1 MAGGYLVIDNVWR
14 SFDSEPV
21 LAGVTIQIE
30 KGESVAIIGQSGSGK
45 SVLLKH
51 IMKLMEPDKGAV
63 LFDGIDLA
71 TLRYSELVKI
81 RRRIGMLFQGAALFD
96 SLSVVEN
103 VGLGLKESRNLSEK
117 DIERTVMEKLELVG
131 LSDAAGKYP
140 AELSGGMKKRVGLA
154 RAIADSPELVLY
166 DEPTTGLDPITADV
180 IDNLILDLNNRLNVT
195 SIVVTHDMK
204 SAFKIAGRIIMLYN
218 GRVEFDGTPDE
229 VKGSSNQVVRQFITG
244 SAEGPITVG

>member
-1 MAGGYLVIDNVWR
+1 MAGAYLVIDNVWR
-14 SFDSEPV
+14 SFDSQPV
-21 LAGVTIQIE
+21 LTGVTIHIQR
-30 KGESVAIIGQSGSGK
+30 GESVAIIGQSGSGK

-63 LFDGIDLA
+63 LIDGIDLA

-81 RRRIGMLFQGAALFD
+81 RRRIGMLFQGSALFD
-96 SLSVVEN
+96 SLSVAEN
-103 VGLGLKESRNLSEK
+103 VGLGLKESRMLSEK
-117 DIERTVMEKLELVG
+117 DTARTVMEKLELVG
-131 LSDAAGKYP
+131 LSDAADKYP
-140 AELSGGMKKRVGLA
+140 SELSGGMKKRVGLA

-195 SIVVTHDMK
+195 SVVVTHDMK

>member
-1 MAGGYLVIDNVWR
+1 MAGAYLVIDNVWR
-14 SFDSEPV
+14 SFDSQPV
-21 LAGVTIQIE
+21 LTGVTIHIQR
-30 KGESVAIIGQSGSGK
+30 GESVAIIGQSGSGK

-63 LFDGIDLA
+63 LIDGIDLA

-81 RRRIGMLFQGAALFD
+81 RRRIGMLFQGSALFD
-96 SLSVVEN
+96 SLSVAEN
-103 VGLGLKESRNLSEK
+103 VGLGLKESRMLSEK
-117 DIERTVMEKLELVG
+117 DTARTVMEKLELVG
-131 LSDAAGKYP
+131 LSDAADKYP
-140 AELSGGMKKRVGLA
+140 SELSGGMKKRVGLA

-195 SIVVTHDMK
+195 SVVVTHDMK

-218 GRVEFDGTPDE
+218 GRVEFDGTPEE
-229 VKGSSNQVVRQFITG
+229 VKGSSNKVVRQFITG